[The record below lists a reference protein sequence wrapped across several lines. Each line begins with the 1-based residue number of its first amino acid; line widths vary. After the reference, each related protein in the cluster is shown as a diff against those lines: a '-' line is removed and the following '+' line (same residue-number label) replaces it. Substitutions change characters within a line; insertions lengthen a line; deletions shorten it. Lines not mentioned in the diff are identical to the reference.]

1 MIPVELVNKI
11 IMMSR
16 PTYKYFEEL
25 NNKIEQYIE
34 NNKEFSK
41 TYKEWANDAKE
52 EYEVLNCIFLYNC
65 ALERVDLNVNLKP
78 RRFIQRNL

>member
-11 IMMSR
+11 IMMAR

-41 TYKEWANDAKE
+41 TYQGWANDAKE
-52 EYEVLNCIFLYNC
+52 EYLVLNYIYLYNC
-65 ALERVDLNVNLKP
+65 ALERVNLNVNLKP
-78 RRFIQRNL
+78 RRFIQMNL